1 MGIGDTYESQPGLR
15 LAPWLALGVETRFA
29 RCHHKSSCAS
39 TTPRTVFK
47 PQSERKTPWRAR
59 CFSGMRWS
67 GCGTALQRP
76 NNRNCVRFADARQ
89 HRGRAWYI
97 EAVYEWQSSCGA
109 PICPALLAGRLRA
122 AKIKTVLRVLT
133 RIEPC
138 LPASIG
144 TQFPVMSARGS
155 CYGVRSARGPNCS
168 AIISG
173 VLKGFLQLLNP

>member
-15 LAPWLALGVETRFA
+15 LAPWLALGVQTRFA

-89 HRGRAWYI
+89 QRGRAWYI
-97 EAVYEWQSSCGA
+97 EAVYEWQSSCGLPFA
-109 PICPALLAGRLRA
+109 PLCWLRA
-122 AKIKTVLRVLT
+122 ATRRKNQNGPESPT